1 VHGVLI
7 SVLAA
12 VMAEQTER
20 GDSMLSL
27 MASRHAQHAID
38 LQTLDLIAGAG

>member
-1 VHGVLI
+1 VLI

-20 GDSMLSL
+20 GDDMLSL
-27 MASRHAQHAID
+27 MASRHARHAID
-38 LQTLDLIAGAG
+38 LEALELIASNS